1 VIFFIRHGIR
11 YDFEWTIAKVL
22 IYTPLS
28 TQAAHYSP
36 LHPDWDPLHWLSTT
50 RPTVIS
56 PEQIP
61 ETSVPVTLPPRLCDE
76 NFGVE
81 FRAFADDQIRAN
93 GSTPGRVSEQREWKK
108 KILANTDVI
117 SPSRI
122 KKILL
127 EEPIRNS
134 IRGAGATCSSV
145 TPTNSALHPTI
156 SHHVYHHGSWKT
168 CEALT
173 LSNAIRT
180 KESKHQSLANFNGS
194 QKWELRRVPRT
205 GQRAPRSGR
214 AITKVAI
221 KAMDGARKLYGT

>member
-1 VIFFIRHGIR
+1 MEEQDVYPLGSSEPYTAVESIISGERIDIPRMGQSDSQLPNLLCCDFF
-11 YDFEWTIAKVL
+11 YPSWN
-22 IYTPLS
+22 
-28 TQAAHYSP
+28 QAAHYSP

-61 ETSVPVTLPPRLCDE
+61 ETSVPMTKFVRMAQHPA
-76 NFGVE
+76 G
-81 FRAFADDQIRAN
+81 
-93 GSTPGRVSEQREWKK
+93 
-108 KILANTDVI
+108 
-117 SPSRI
+117 PSRI